1 MVKISSEVPKC
12 FKSFG
17 GSCAWVLMP
26 SEVIT
31 NLYSEIFLMRRDVD
45 SFIFFVKSDFFLKQ
59 RILHLFSW
67 RRISLLLHHSFNFW
81 RSV

>member
-1 MVKISSEVPKC
+1 MVKISSEVRRC

-17 GSCAWVLMP
+17 GSCACVLIP

-45 SFIFFVKSDFFLKQ
+45 SFIFYCKERLFFETKDLAFVFMEA
-59 RILHLFSW
+59 HLVVVAPF
-67 RRISLLLHHSFNFW
+67 I
-81 RSV
+81 

>member
-1 MVKISSEVPKC
+1 MVKISSEVSKC

-17 GSCAWVLMP
+17 GSSACILMP

-45 SFIFFVKSDFFLKQ
+45 SFNFYCKELLFLETKGLAFVFMEAHFVV
-59 RILHLFSW
+59 IAPF
-67 RRISLLLHHSFNFW
+67 I
-81 RSV
+81 